1 MICPYKQ
8 GPAVVT
14 GRSPLVLVLLGG
26 DESGSGLAA
35 GQLERRLLVWHRPH
49 NLSILMMMIWISFIV
64 SFVGAGSI

>member
-1 MICPYKQ
+1 MI
-8 GPAVVT
+8 
-14 GRSPLVLVLLGG
+14 LMLLGR